1 MRDIGYSLETAV
13 ADIIDNSISA
23 SASKVEIWFDP
34 SEDCPISSI
43 VDNGNGMTEDEL
55 LEAMKPGSRN
65 PRSERKKDDLGRFG
79 LGLKTAS
86 FSQCKKLTVLS
97 RKNGIF
103 SGAIWDLT
111 LVSERDDWIV
121 VVLDQEEIE
130 KTPYSEKLSGDGT
143 IVLWEM
149 LDRLCETGVET
160 INESLVYEKLDLV
173 GKHLSL
179 VFHRFLSGDIKG
191 RRLEIFINGHQ
202 IEAFDPFCL
211 KSKATQ
217 LLNQEIVRI
226 EGNEIE
232 IQPYILPHHSK
243 LTQKEYDFYKNR
255 SDFVNNQ
262 GVYVY
267 RNGRLMAWG
276 NWFRLVAK
284 GEATKL
290 ARVKIDFPN
299 ALDEHWTIDIKK
311 SRAHPPYQVREKL
324 KQIIDRIT
332 EQSTRVHA
340 GRGRRLLEAVSVPL
354 WLRYPEH
361 DGIRY
366 SLNREHPMI
375 KAYNNSLRGDDRPK
389 FKEVISTIENSVPVE
404 AIYSDYSMSPRDFDF
419 LPILP
424 QGKIDEKLET
434 LYKILSA
441 ETEFDIGRFKEI
453 VMSLKPFSDHQEE
466 VDNYIRR
473 ELDV

>member
-1 MRDIGYSLETAV
+1 M
-13 ADIIDNSISA
+13 
-23 SASKVEIWFDP
+23 
-34 SEDCPISSI
+34 
-43 VDNGNGMTEDEL
+43 
-55 LEAMKPGSRN
+55 
-65 PRSERKKDDLGRFG
+65 
-79 LGLKTAS
+79 
-86 FSQCKKLTVLS
+86 
-97 RKNGIF
+97 
-103 SGAIWDLT
+103 
-111 LVSERDDWIV
+111 
-121 VVLDQEEIE
+121 
-130 KTPYSEKLSGDGT
+130 
-143 IVLWEM
+143 
-149 LDRLCETGVET
+149 
-160 INESLVYEKLDLV
+160 
-173 GKHLSL
+173 
-179 VFHRFLSGDIKG
+179 
-191 RRLEIFINGHQ
+191 
-202 IEAFDPFCL
+202 
-211 KSKATQ
+211 
-217 LLNQEIVRI
+217 
-226 EGNEIE
+226 
-232 IQPYILPHHSK
+232 
-243 LTQKEYDFYKNR
+243 
-255 SDFVNNQ
+255 
-262 GVYVY
+262 
-267 RNGRLMAWG
+267 
-276 NWFRLVAK
+276 
-284 GEATKL
+284 
-290 ARVKIDFPN
+290 
-299 ALDEHWTIDIKK
+299 DEHWTIDIKK